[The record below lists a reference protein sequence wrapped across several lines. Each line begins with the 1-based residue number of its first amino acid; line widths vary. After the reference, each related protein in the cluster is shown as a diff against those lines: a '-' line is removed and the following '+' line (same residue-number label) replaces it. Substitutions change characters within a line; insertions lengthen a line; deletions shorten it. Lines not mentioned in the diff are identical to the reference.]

1 MEVDITEDQKRAFA
15 DDGVVK
21 LSGLIS
27 STLLDELNACFEWS
41 IAHPGPIASGKTD
54 REDFSFVDNGNPEA
68 KPMYDDLVSRS
79 GFGGIAAQLWGSQY
93 VGYFAEEIFW
103 KKGKANPTFWHQDT
117 AYQPWSGEH
126 WCNMWIPLASMSA
139 DQSIQVVRGS
149 HKGIQYDGTTFNPK
163 NPTQSLWG
171 KAADFPR
178 LPDISAES
186 AANPESWDI
195 VGFDV
200 VPGDVV
206 VFHPHC
212 LHRGGGTDSTLPER
226 RNMVFRF
233 FGDKA
238 YYSDHLPK
246 TGGMY
251 DLNPIP
257 SAAGGYLADGD
268 LYRPADSIRAN

>member
-1 MEVDITEDQKRAFA
+1 MEVHITEDQKRALA
-15 DDGVVK
+15 DDGIVK
-21 LSGLIS
+21 LPDLIS
-27 STLLDELNACFEWS
+27 ATLLDELGACFEWS

-54 REDFSFVDNGNPEA
+54 GEDISFVDNGNPDA
-68 KPMYDDLVSRS
+68 KPMYNDLILRS
-79 GFGGIAAQLWGSQY
+79 GFGGIAAQLWNSEY

-103 KKGKANPTFWHQDT
+103 KKGKASPTFWHQDT

-139 DQSIQVVRGS
+139 DQSIQVIRES

-171 KAADFPR
+171 EHGNFPR

-186 AANPESWDI
+186 AANTGSWDI

-233 FGDKA
+233 FGDKS

-246 TGGMY
+246 TKGMY
-251 DLNPIP
+251 DLDPIP
-257 SAAGGYLADGD
+257 SVAGGYLADGD
-268 LYRPADSIRAN
+268 PYRPSYSIRAN